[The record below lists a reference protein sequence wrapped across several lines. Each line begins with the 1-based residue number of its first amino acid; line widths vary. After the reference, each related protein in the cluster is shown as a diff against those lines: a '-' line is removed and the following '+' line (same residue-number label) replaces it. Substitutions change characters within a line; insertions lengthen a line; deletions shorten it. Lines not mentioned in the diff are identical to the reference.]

1 MGAGEAALMSEMRR
15 VARALVERRSERIES
30 RHAVAES
37 KQRLEAALVR
47 ARLEGASA
55 FTHAWHEVDGK
66 AMLEASYAPPPSMQR
81 LLQAISVVMV
91 LLLAATAW
99 AIATQEGAIAFL
111 VPLVTVFAI
120 LGLPLVT
127 LGLGSRRAAEEARI
141 AKAIRVA
148 LLDEEERLPPQQRW
162 KDED

>member
-1 MGAGEAALMSEMRR
+1 MSEMRR
-15 VARALVERRSERIES
+15 VARALVERRTERVES
-30 RHAVAES
+30 RHPLAES
-37 KQRLEAALVR
+37 RQRLEAALGR

-55 FTHAWHEVDGK
+55 FTHAWHDAGGK
-66 AMLEASYAPPPSMQR
+66 AVLDLSYAPPLRLQR
-81 LLQAISVVMV
+81 MLQAISVVMV
-91 LLLAATAW
+91 LALAATGW

-111 VPLVTVFAI
+111 VPMVTVFAI
-120 LGLPLVT
+120 LGLPIVT

>member
-1 MGAGEAALMSEMRR
+1 M
-15 VARALVERRSERIES
+15 
-30 RHAVAES
+30 
-37 KQRLEAALVR
+37 
-47 ARLEGASA
+47 
-55 FTHAWHEVDGK
+55 
-66 AMLEASYAPPPSMQR
+66 
-81 LLQAISVVMV
+81 LQAISVVMV
-91 LLLAATAW
+91 LALAATGW

-111 VPLVTVFAI
+111 VPMVTVFAI
-120 LGLPLVT
+120 LGLPIVT